1 MISSYPKLYDQFYDV
16 SETNSGT
23 PTSEERI
30 IPDNCTLDLKN
41 YAKASTIAIEGFT
54 EVFSE
59 NELVNK
65 TFYVEDYHIP
75 PETLNF
81 NVGRRLKFYSLQQG
95 GKYTIAYDSCGT
107 NISETRINQIQDAI
121 MQIEKTLGLS
131 DKNLFAFLNLIYK
144 KLQTHDHTGETKK
157 LTHISVNDDVLVN
170 ANFDNNANIS
180 RSKIDYV

>member
-1 MISSYPKLYDQFYDV
+1 MLSDYPKLYDQFYTV
-16 SETNSGT
+16 SEMNSGT

-41 YAKASTIAIEGFT
+41 YAKASTIVITGFT

-59 NELVNK
+59 DDIKNK

-81 NVGRRLKFYSLQQG
+81 QVGRRLKFHSMQQG

-107 NISETRINQIQDAI
+107 NITETRINQVQDSI
-121 MQIEKTLGLS
+121 MRIENALGLGQ
-131 DKNLFAFLNLIYK
+131 NLFALINLVYR
-144 KLQTHDHTGETKK
+144 KLQTHDHTGETRK
-157 LTHISVNDDVLVN
+157 LTHNSVNNEILTNDNFADN
-170 ANFDNNANIS
+170 AEIS
-180 RSKIDYV
+180 RSKIAYV